1 MTPTAMLIPGMAHP
15 VLQRL
20 GARLDAAGYALHA
33 DGEPAAAS
41 LVVDGRAL
49 AAGAADWDR
58 IAQLA
63 RSCAAGRDTA
73 SSAGLI
79 VLLPAGP
86 QPAGPQPAGG
96 HERQATAARL
106 RALALAVAPGLRLNA
121 VGVGADAE
129 AACNALDLIL
139 AAPTMTGQILWLD
152 GRLGHRA
159 VATAA
164 LARPTPVA
172 AQPGSDLAE
181 SWRRLREPLR
191 PEPGLRLM
199 FIRDLVLACR
209 IGVYHHERFGDQ
221 RVQINAALGVR
232 EAPEPDQDSL
242 AAVVCYDRIAA
253 AIRRVAAAG
262 HVNLVETLAE
272 RIAGVCLDD
281 ARVAVARVR
290 VEKLDLYADAAG
302 AGVEIERWN
311 RIR

>member
-20 GARLDAAGYALHA
+20 GARLDSAGYALHA

-41 LVVDGRAL
+41 LIVDGRAL
-49 AAGAADWDR
+49 AVGAADWDR
-58 IAQLA
+58 IARLA
-63 RSCAAGRDTA
+63 RACAAGRDAA
-73 SSAGLI
+73 SAAALI
-79 VLLPAGP
+79 VLLPIGP
-86 QPAGPQPAGG
+86 QQVGG